1 METEPALAAA
11 KIANASASRRRSG
24 SRAGVDQA
32 RESVCALSARASAV
46 CTRWLFV
53 ATDVASPLPLLVS
66 LGTALTASPRA
77 VAYGLCVL
85 VCVPPPVWTALM
97 AMVVSSPVASGLRD
111 RLFSCVGCAS
121 FLAAK
126 PALAALQM
134 WHDSHHHARVKRNEL
149 LSPYNFAA
157 YYLSELVPSGQV
169 VVYIDSDVVVQA
181 DLINLF
187 DANLNNHA
195 VGAVEDCTQNSL
207 SAYVD
212 FPLRANILRIL
223 DNATVT
229 ALHGELCVANRGIL
243 VINVPRW
250 RASRITRTI
259 ERLLS
264 RFVMSDGRAWHDGVS
279 QPPLQLALAG
289 RYHRLRLEWN
299 VRGLGRTEMRKSEW
313 NSMQQVAAQMS
324 FGNVPTIAAA
334 AAQTVAAA
342 AFKENPGGRSGHAV
356 PYASP
361 HAYRASLLHFNGQLK
376 PWCSRIVPVGG
387 ALCAVNVSHYSP
399 CHTLWWAEAARL
411 LGAPDRHLVGV
422 RSECAAIRERLPNS
436 STARHLLAPLAW
448 PMELQRSRRYVIP
461 AMENEIEEQRVR
473 RAQFFL
479 TFKERLARRG
489 LRGHLVVDPK
499 TIFRIIERVE
509 T

>member
-1 METEPALAAA
+1 MCVGWGEPRCE
-11 KIANASASRRRSG
+11 K
-24 SRAGVDQA
+24 
-32 RESVCALSARASAV
+32 
-46 CTRWLFV
+46 
-53 ATDVASPLPLLVS
+53 
-66 LGTALTASPRA
+66 
-77 VAYGLCVL
+77 
-85 VCVPPPVWTALM
+85 
-97 AMVVSSPVASGLRD
+97 ASGIR
-111 RLFSCVGCAS
+111 C
-121 FLAAK
+121 K
-126 PALAALQM
+126 
-134 WHDSHHHARVKRNEL
+134 
-149 LSPYNFAA
+149 
-157 YYLSELVPSGQV
+157 
-169 VVYIDSDVVVQA
+169 
-181 DLINLF
+181 
-187 DANLNNHA
+187 
-195 VGAVEDCTQNSL
+195 
-207 SAYVD
+207 
-212 FPLRANILRIL
+212 
-223 DNATVT
+223 
-229 ALHGELCVANRGIL
+229 
-243 VINVPRW
+243 
-250 RASRITRTI
+250 
-259 ERLLS
+259 
-264 RFVMSDGRAWHDGVS
+264 
-279 QPPLQLALAG
+279 
-289 RYHRLRLEWN
+289 
-299 VRGLGRTEMRKSEW
+299 
-313 NSMQQVAAQMS
+313 QVAAQMS

-473 RAQFFL
+473 RAQFFF